1 MSLNDEMKSDLRRV
15 FFFLGGL
22 EVYCKDILY

>member
-22 EVYCKDILY
+22 EVYCKGILY